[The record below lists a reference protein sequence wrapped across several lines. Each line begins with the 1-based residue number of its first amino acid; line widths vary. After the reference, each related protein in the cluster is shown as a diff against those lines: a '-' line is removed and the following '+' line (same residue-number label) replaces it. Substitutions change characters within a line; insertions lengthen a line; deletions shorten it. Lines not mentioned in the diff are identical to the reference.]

1 MIDLQK
7 ASKIAVAAHSTQ
19 KDKAGASYILHPL
32 RVMLSLESED
42 ERIVGVLHDVL
53 EDGQGLWPGK
63 VREEIEPRLLA
74 SLELVTKT
82 KDEEKS
88 GDYMAFIR
96 RLAHDPIARRVKLAD
111 LRDNLNVLRLE
122 TVSEKDRDRLN
133 KYLVAFHFLSG
144 IAGGDWRG

>member
-7 ASKIAVAAHSTQ
+7 AIEIAVATHAAQ
-19 KDKAGASYILHPL
+19 KDKAGAPYILHPL
-32 RVMLSLESED
+32 RVMLSLESDD

-53 EDGQGLWPGK
+53 EDGKGQWPGK
-63 VREEIEPRLLA
+63 VRQEMDPRLLA

-82 KDEEKS
+82 EEEEKS

-96 RLAHDPIARRVKLAD
+96 RLAPDPIARRVKLAD

-122 TVSEKDRDRLN
+122 AISEKDRDRLN
-133 KYLVAFHFLSG
+133 KYLVAFRFLSG
-144 IAGGDWRG
+144 IADETSGR